1 MTEQE
6 RELLGL
12 FLRSGMILCAI
23 TLVPIALITGLL
35 GPVLGLIAFGVAIPL
50 SAHLGGVVPLG
61 ATHDAALE
69 RVKDPDLL
77 RRIGSVSAICVLF
90 GMNVLMLVPA
100 ELSRIPAVAILIS
113 SYYIMGLYLL
123 GARGGDPDKALSR
136 IGAPVAVVILATLV
150 QI

>member
-69 RVKDPDLL
+69 RVHEKY
-77 RRIGSVSAICVLF
+77 
-90 GMNVLMLVPA
+90 
-100 ELSRIPAVAILIS
+100 LIN
-113 SYYIMGLYLL
+113 
-123 GARGGDPDKALSR
+123 AL
-136 IGAPVAVVILATLV
+136 A
-150 QI
+150 

>member
-1 MTEQE
+1 
-6 RELLGL
+6 
-12 FLRSGMILCAI
+12 
-23 TLVPIALITGLL
+23 
-35 GPVLGLIAFGVAIPL
+35 
-50 SAHLGGVVPLG
+50 
-61 ATHDAALE
+61 
-69 RVKDPDLL
+69 
-77 RRIGSVSAICVLF
+77 VSAICVLF